1 MSTTDPNGIP
11 VNTNPNNGSGAG
23 VVPFN
28 LPIWMAI
35 AGFTAVAWY
44 NVVELNVNIYMT
56 FKKRRGLYFWAL
68 LISSWGVIGHSLSLI
83 FKFFTNENVWW
94 VCTMLMFGWW
104 AMVTGQSV
112 VLYSRLH
119 LVVRDHRILRSVL
132 IMIIVDGICLH
143 IPTSIMTYG
152 SSSDA
157 YYLFIVPFSY
167 MEKVQMTIFTIQEAI
182 ISGIYVYYTLKL
194 IKPALNGNRRRT
206 RSVMLQLIWI
216 NIFIVAMDLAVLAM
230 EYHGDYYIEAGL
242 KSMVY
247 SIKLKLEFAVLNQL
261 MRLAQS
267 SVSDA
272 RMAYGSSATAR
283 ARSGVADD
291 MPASAR
297 QKGRGGI
304 FSRIYSH
311 AEGGPR
317 PDAEAEKDGITASVH
332 PVKGSSAQIQVSK
345 EIDIQFSDRATTN
358 EGSETRSDTEL
369 RSMSH

>member
-1 MSTTDPNGIP
+1 MSNTIPTNLTDS
-11 VNTNPNNGSGAG
+11 NPNNGSGSG
-23 VVPFN
+23 IVPFN
-28 LPIWMAI
+28 LPIWMCI

-104 AMVTGQSV
+104 AMVTGQSF

-119 LVVRDHRILRSVL
+119 LVVRDHRILKAVL

-143 IPTSIMTYG
+143 IPTSVMTYG
-152 SSSDA
+152 SSSDK
-157 YYLFIVPFSY
+157 YYLFIGPFST
-167 MEKVQMTIFTIQEAI
+167 MEKIQMTIFTLQEAI
-182 ISGIYVYYTLKL
+182 ISGIYVYYTIKL
-194 IKPALNGNRRRT
+194 IRPALNGNRRRT

-216 NIFIVAMDLAVLAM
+216 NIFIVAMDLCVLAM

-267 SVSDA
+267 SVADA
-272 RMAYGSSATAR
+272 RMAYGSVGTGR

-291 MPASAR
+291 LPA
-297 QKGRGGI
+297 RGSRAVNA
-304 FSRIYSH
+304 FSRMYTT
-311 AEGGPR
+311 AEGPKAQEESGGMRATITPVQG
-317 PDAEAEKDGITASVH
+317 EA
-332 PVKGSSAQIQVSK
+332 IQVSK
-345 EIDIQFSDRATTN
+345 EIDIEFSDRRTAN
-358 EGSETRSDTEL
+358 ISETRSDTEL
-369 RSMSH
+369 RSLGS